1 MRILFMT
8 RYSIYM
14 FAIIISFLAGCSQ
27 TDDGTEHHDPPDG
40 SVTVWTSKTELFM
53 EHPALIAGDEIR
65 FAVHLTWLS
74 DFKPVNEAKLTLEF
88 ITADGSRL
96 VASADTPTS
105 PGIYRPV
112 MSFDSPG
119 IYDLTVIVDGRSK
132 DTLHVGEIKVFATAE
147 EVPPEDPTQ
156 EEPLITFLKEQQWKI
171 DFRTEPAVLGSISGT
186 VRAACEI
193 VPRLNSEAIVTAPFT
208 GIIPAEENQRLPVVG
223 QQVGSGARLAV
234 MIPSAETPGGNENF
248 LSRFVDA
255 ETDLSLAD
263 KEFERAKHLRSIDGI
278 SDREYQE
285 TEAEYKRAY
294 ATFHTLSKYAHPNSA
309 DQFPTSF
316 TLNTPLSGTIVEAHV
331 VPGKQVNAGDPLY
344 RIINTSSV
352 WIRAD
357 VASTEVGRLAQ
368 PRRAWLRL
376 AGIDETFEVN
386 ERNGTLVS
394 IAPAIDPMT
403 RTFPVIFEVRNPERT
418 LRIGMFGEII
428 IATGRTIDGL
438 VIPISA
444 LLEEEGRYSVYVH
457 VEGEGFAKRD
467 VVLGERNG
475 DYVEVRSG
483 ISEGERVV
491 TEGAY
496 QVRLASF
503 SSQLP
508 AHGHEH

>member
-1 MRILFMT
+1 MT
-8 RYSIYM
+8 RYRMYM
-14 FAIIISFLAGCSQ
+14 FAIILLFLACCSRS
-27 TDDGTEHHDPPDG
+27 DEGTEHHDPPG
-40 SVTVWTSKTELFM
+40 RSVTIWTSKAELFM

-74 DFKPVNEAKLTLEF
+74 DFKPVNEAQLSLEF

-96 VASADTPTS
+96 VASVDTPTS

-112 MSFDSPG
+112 ITFDRPG
-119 IYDLTVIVDGRSK
+119 IYELIMIVDGRSK
-132 DTLHVGEIKVFATAE
+132 DTLHVGEIKVFATVE
-147 EVPPEDPTQ
+147 EIPPEETMQ
-156 EEPLITFLKEQQWKI
+156 GEPLITFLKEQQWKI
-171 DFRTEPAVLGSISGT
+171 NFRTEPAVHGSISGT
-186 VRAACEI
+186 IRAACEI
-193 VPRLNSEAIVTAPFT
+193 VPRLNGEAILTAPFT

-223 QQVGSGARLAV
+223 QQVGSGVRLAV

-255 ETDLSLAD
+255 ETDLSLAE

-285 TEAEYKRAY
+285 AEAEYKRAY
-294 ATFHTLSKYAHPNSA
+294 ASFHTLSKYAHANSV
-309 DQFPTSF
+309 DQFPNYF

-331 VPGKQVNAGDPLY
+331 VPGKQVNAGEPLY

-357 VASTEVGRLAQ
+357 VVSTEVGRLAQ

-376 AGIDETFEVN
+376 AGIDETIDVN
-386 ERNGTLVS
+386 VDNAKLISIGT
-394 IAPAIDPMT
+394 AIDPMT
-403 RTFPVIFEVRNPERT
+403 RTFPVIFEVRNPEEK
-418 LRIGMFGEII
+418 LRIGMFGEISI
-428 IATGRTIDGL
+428 DTGQTMDGL
-438 VIPISA
+438 VIPVSA

-457 VEGEGFAKRD
+457 VEGEAFAKRD
-467 VVLGERNG
+467 VVLGEQNG

-483 ISEGERVV
+483 LSEGERVV